1 MNATNTMTNKHYI
14 TSYDEYIMEKTNLV
28 TKIVE
33 KFPGLVPDI
42 LNKEESIKFL
52 WNMPDDDDLMF
63 VAAAVITVL
72 NEAFVTLDRSGAMK
86 AYENAIDSIIDS
98 INNEHFIGDEEY
110 REVLRWLYS
119 TINND
124 YAFYFGERYRIDYVP
139 KF

>member
-1 MNATNTMTNKHYI
+1 MTTTTMTNKKYI
-14 TSYDEYIMEKTNLV
+14 TSFDEYLMEKTNLV

-33 KFPGLVPDI
+33 KIPGLVPDI
-42 LNKEESIKFL
+42 LKKEESIKFL
-52 WNMPDDDDLMF
+52 WNVSDDDLMF
-63 VAAAVITVL
+63 VAASVITVL

-98 INNEHFIGDEEY
+98 IDNEHFTGDEEY

-124 YAFYFGERYRIDYVP
+124 YAFYFGERYRVDYVP
-139 KF
+139 NF

>member
-1 MNATNTMTNKHYI
+1 MNANTTMTCKHYI

-33 KFPGLVPDI
+33 KIPGLVPDI
-42 LNKEESIKFL
+42 LKKEESIKFL
-52 WNMPDDDDLMF
+52 WNVSDDDLMF
-63 VAAAVITVL
+63 VAASVITVL
-72 NEAFVTLDRSGAMK
+72 NGAFVTLDRSGAMK

-98 INNEHFIGDEEY
+98 IDNEHFTGDEEY

-124 YAFYFGERYRIDYVP
+124 YAFYFGERYRVDYVP
-139 KF
+139 NF

>member
-1 MNATNTMTNKHYI
+1 MNATTTMTSKHYI

-28 TKIVE
+28 MKIVE
-33 KFPGLVPDI
+33 KVPGLVPDI
-42 LNKEESIKFL
+42 LKKEESIKFL

-63 VAAAVITVL
+63 VAAAAITVL
-72 NEAFVTLDRSGAMK
+72 NKAFVTLDRSGAMK

-98 INNEHFIGDEEY
+98 IDNEHFTGDEEY

-124 YAFYFGERYRIDYVP
+124 YHFYFGESYRDDYVP
-139 KF
+139 NF